1 MDISSRNTLRKP
13 IAVMILSLGMF
24 SCSPNSQE
32 LDLVETTI
40 SEIQEALLKK
50 RTSCYEVVLG
60 YLERIEKF
68 DNPEGINAIS
78 MINSNAL
85 ARAQEIDRVLAIGG
99 ALPELFCAPIVV
111 KDNFDTHDLPTTG
124 GSVILR
130 NSYPPNDAFMV
141 SQLRSAG
148 AIIIAKTNMA
158 EWAFSPR
165 ETVSSSVGRTA
176 NAYDTNFV
184 PAGSSGGTASAV
196 AANFAVAGMGSDTG
210 NSIRGPA
217 SHLALFGIR
226 STIGLTSRDG
236 VIPLIFDR
244 DIAGPMSRT
253 VEDGVKLFNVVS
265 NYDENDPL
273 AVPDKKE
280 SDYREFLKTDGLR
293 GKRIGVFNLF
303 VDQDSADVEI
313 NEIFFKAL
321 DDMRAAGAIVVNSFS
336 IENFDLISSEVES
349 CHSFRY
355 DLSQYF
361 KTLEKPPLDDIGLVL
376 QSGDFAVESRGA
388 LEFYSQFSYQDPPDE
403 RENPCAIW
411 PDHSERNLLLKNSV
425 AAMDDANLDAVVFPT
440 WSNPPAPINK
450 AVDEYLGDNSQGWV
464 PAAGLPAV
472 TVPMGFWRG
481 RLPAGIQIVG
491 RPYSEGML
499 IEIAYG
505 FEQATH
511 HRKPPL
517 GLRSLAE

>member
-1 MDISSRNTLRKP
+1 MKISSRNTLRKY
-13 IAVMILSLGMF
+13 IVLAILFLGIS
-24 SCSPNSQE
+24 SCSRNAQD

-50 RTSCYEVVLG
+50 RTSCYEVVSS
-60 YLERIEKF
+60 YLERIETF
-68 DNPEGINAIS
+68 DNPNGINSIS

-85 ARAQEIDRVLAIGG
+85 VRAQEVDRALENDGP
-99 ALPELFCAPIVV
+99 LPELFCTPIVV
-111 KDNFDTHDLPTTG
+111 KDNFDTHDMPTTG

-130 NSYPPNDAFMV
+130 DSYPRDDAFMI

-176 NAYDTNFV
+176 NAYDTDYV
-184 PAGSSGGTASAV
+184 PAGSSGGSASAV

-210 NSIRGPA
+210 NSIRGPS

-273 AVPDKKE
+273 AVPDKRE

-303 VDQDSADVEI
+303 VDQDSADAEI
-313 NEIFFKAL
+313 NKIFFRAL
-321 DDMRAAGAIVVNSFS
+321 DDMRAAGAIIVNSFS
-336 IENFDLISSEVES
+336 IENFDLISAEVES

-361 KTLEKPPLDDIGLVL
+361 KTLEKPPLEDIGLVL
-376 QSGDFAVESRGA
+376 QSGDFAAESRGA
-388 LEFYSQFSYQDPPDE
+388 LEFYSQFSFENPPDR
-403 RENPCAIW
+403 RENPCVIW
-411 PDHSERNLLLKNSV
+411 PDHPGRNLLLKNTI
-425 AAMDDANLDAVVFPT
+425 AAMDDFKVDAVVFPT
-440 WSNPPAPINK
+440 WSNPPASIDS
-450 AVDEYLGDNSQGWV
+450 AVEEYIGDNSQGWV

-491 RPYSEGML
+491 RPYSEGKL
-499 IEIAYG
+499 IEIAFGY
-505 FEQATH
+505 EQATH
-511 HRKPPL
+511 HRKPPP
-517 GLRSLAE
+517 GFPSLAE